1 MIKAGLHNEKATF
14 RRARGAVFEGVTED
28 DFYRENYSAGA

>member
-1 MIKAGLHNEKATF
+1 MRTGERNHEKISF

-28 DFYRENYSAGA
+28 DFYGDAYSAGA

>member
-1 MIKAGLHNEKATF
+1 MLKKWEDLPAEM
-14 RRARGAVFEGVTED
+14 RCPGAVFEGVMED

>member
-1 MIKAGLHNEKATF
+1 MRTGERNHEKTSF

>member
-1 MIKAGLHNEKATF
+1 MRKAGLHDEKAAF

-28 DFYRENYSAGA
+28 DFYGDAYSAGA

>member
-1 MIKAGLHNEKATF
+1 MRKAGLHDEKAAF
-14 RRARGAVFEGVTED
+14 RRTRGAAFEGVTED

>member
-1 MIKAGLHNEKATF
+1 MKKLLFTALY
-14 RRARGAVFEGVTED
+14 GAVFEGVTED

>member
-1 MIKAGLHNEKATF
+1 MRTGERNHKKISF
-14 RRARGAVFEGVTED
+14 RRAPGAVFEGVTED

>member
-1 MIKAGLHNEKATF
+1 MRKAGLHDEKATF
-14 RRARGAVFEGVTED
+14 RRAPGAVFEGVTED

>member
-1 MIKAGLHNEKATF
+1 MKKLLFAALYDAMFG
-14 RRARGAVFEGVTED
+14 GVTED

>member
-1 MIKAGLHNEKATF
+1 MRTGERNHEKISF
-14 RRARGAVFEGVTED
+14 CRARGAVFEGVTED

>member
-1 MIKAGLHNEKATF
+1 MRKAGLHNEKATF
-14 RRARGAVFEGVTED
+14 RCARGAVFEGVTED

>member
-1 MIKAGLHNEKATF
+1 MRKAGLHDEKATF